1 METVSFLAA
10 LAVMTAFY
18 VVMTLKEQRR
28 HDRELEAIYRDW
40 ERACPERDEM
50 VCAHCR
56 AGAGR

>member
-40 ERACPERDEM
+40 ERACAEALRD
-50 VCAHCR
+50 
-56 AGAGR
+56 GRLR